1 MFQEEPAGREDV
13 PKERRPLV
21 QFRVQQSAHG
31 TAQPGEDQRTGTAA
45 AAAAT
50 TAAKGIKAVAAAASS
65 TTAGIEV
72 GPTAAAI

>member
-1 MFQEEPAGREDV
+1 M
-13 PKERRPLV
+13 

-31 TAQPGEDQRTGTAA
+31 TAQPREDQGTGTAV

-65 TTAGIEV
+65 TTAAIEV